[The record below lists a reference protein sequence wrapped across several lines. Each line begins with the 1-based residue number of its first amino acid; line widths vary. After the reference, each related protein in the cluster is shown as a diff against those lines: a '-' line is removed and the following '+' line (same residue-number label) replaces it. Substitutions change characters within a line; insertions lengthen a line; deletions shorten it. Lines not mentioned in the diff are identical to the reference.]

1 MIVTTGTDAEFF
13 KRGPQI
19 AKSLDAGESISQESI
34 LSFEDVEDILRLLSE
49 KRLKLL
55 KVIKNEPST
64 IYQIA
69 KRVGR
74 DLQSV
79 KLDIDALLAAG
90 LVTHFNLN
98 TVLPVSPYE
107 AVFKVAVDRLT
118 IRLEF

>member
-1 MIVTTGTDAEFF
+1 MIVTTGTEAEFF

-19 AKSLDAGESISQESI
+19 AKSLDAGESLSQESI
-34 LSFEDVEDILRLLSE
+34 LSFEDVEDILRLLSV

-64 IYQIA
+64 IDQIA
-69 KRVGR
+69 KRLRR

-90 LVTHFNLN
+90 LVTHLN
-98 TVLPVSPYE
+98 TALLVSPYE